1 MTVRTSNHLRR
12 AVLGGLAA
20 LSVMAGSGLA
30 LAPREA
36 QAVGGNVRVLYT
48 YQYRDSAEDA
58 RARFA
63 CLNAAS
69 AYNAD
74 YTEASVVEH
83 VHTGTHGGG
92 QIIYILTCTGHFG
105 TEYGAPASTGR
116 RSGR

>member
-1 MTVRTSNHLRR
+1 MKIQPHHLRG
-12 AVLGGLAA
+12 VLLG
-20 LSVMAGSGLA
+20 A
-30 LAPREA
+30 LATLGMAAGGDLTYLTREA
-36 QAVGGNVRVLYT
+36 HAVGGASRVLYT

-58 RARFA
+58 RARWA

-74 YTEASVVEH
+74 HTEASVVEH

-92 QIIYILTCTGHFG
+92 QIIYILTCTGYFG
-105 TEYGAPASTGR
+105 TENAAPASTGR